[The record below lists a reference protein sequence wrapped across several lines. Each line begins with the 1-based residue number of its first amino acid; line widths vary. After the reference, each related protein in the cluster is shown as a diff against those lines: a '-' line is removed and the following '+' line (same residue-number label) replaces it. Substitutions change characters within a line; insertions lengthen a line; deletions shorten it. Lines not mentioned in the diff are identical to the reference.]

1 MSLDSI
7 LIVGLGN
14 PGAEYRGTWH
24 NLGFRSVEKLARE
37 YAVDFRPGR
46 GEFFRADKTISGR
59 QIILLKPTCFM
70 NLSGQPVL
78 KIVEEEDLFH
88 DNILVVCDDFNLP
101 LGKLRLRGKGSDGG
115 HKGLASVIY
124 YLGTENFPRLRLG
137 IKTEEEGPDLR
148 DYVLSEIPQKYAEE
162 VEMMLVKSVEVII
175 CFIQEGL
182 NQAMT
187 RFNKS
192 EEQILYD
199 ENG

>member
-1 MSLDSI
+1 
-7 LIVGLGN
+7 
-14 PGAEYRGTWH
+14 
-24 NLGFRSVEKLARE
+24 
-37 YAVDFRPGR
+37 
-46 GEFFRADKTISGR
+46 
-59 QIILLKPTCFM
+59 
-70 NLSGQPVL
+70 
-78 KIVEEEDLFH
+78 
-88 DNILVVCDDFNLP
+88 
-101 LGKLRLRGKGSDGG
+101 
-115 HKGLASVIY
+115 
-124 YLGTENFPRLRLG
+124 LRLG